1 MAGIGAT
8 KRDGDTTD
16 VRAIIARME
25 DDTDVA
31 LGDVLQRA
39 PGIFNDGADDVKQP
53 EVEDG
58 LLGNFVGI
66 AAADVKNDAH
76 RAFGAY
82 VSGVCQA
89 KVIGATTAV
98 VGRQL
103 IPTNDQDYLTG
114 TALKTGIE
122 LLTDLTADTDV
133 HVPNE
138 TESPPYVRLSPPF
151 GVIPNQMPLQFVVT
165 DISTSQTQY
174 FTAPCN
180 CELVGG
186 YVAQS
191 ATISGADSVIT
202 VDDGTTAAGVFTVA
216 EAGDAAGT
224 RTAIVLDS
232 TVANRRFTAGESIRI
247 VCGGQSTDTSI
258 GHGVLLFKEW

>member
-1 MAGIGAT
+1 MAGIGST
-8 KRDGDTTD
+8 KRDGDTND

-39 PGIFNDGADDVKQP
+39 PSTFNDGADDVKQP

-114 TALKTGIE
+114 TDLKTGIE

-151 GVIPNQMPLQFVVT
+151 GVIPNQMPLPFRIV
-165 DISTSQTQY
+165 DLSTAEDVWSV
-174 FTAPCN
+174 APCN

-186 YVAQS
+186 YIIQA
-191 ATISGADSVIT
+191 ADIT
-202 VDDGTTAAGVFTVA
+202 VADTVVTVSDGTTTAGTFTVL
-216 EAGDAAGT
+216 EAGGAAGT
-224 RTAIVLDS
+224 VTAITLS
-232 TVANRRFTAGESIRI
+232 ATVANRRFTAGEKIKI
-247 VCGGQSTDTSI
+247 ACDGGGTTTSV
-258 GHGVLLFKEW
+258 GTGYLLVKEW